1 MSGMQ
6 TPGMPFRP
14 PPMGYAPRPAHPGL
28 GSTPHGLPQPPHMS
42 PSTPKPDVKTT
53 KVFVGGIAPGITDE
67 TLESLL
73 NVRPYHFRLGQI
85 LI

>member
-1 MSGMQ
+1 
-6 TPGMPFRP
+6 
-14 PPMGYAPRPAHPGL
+14 MGYTPRPAHPGL
-28 GSTPHGLPQPPHMS
+28 GLTPHGLPQPPHMS
-42 PSTPKPDVKTT
+42 ISTPKPDVKTT

-73 NVRPYHFRLGQI
+73 NVSPYYFDLDQI

>member
-1 MSGMQ
+1 MSI
-6 TPGMPFRP
+6 
-14 PPMGYAPRPAHPGL
+14 
-28 GSTPHGLPQPPHMS
+28 
-42 PSTPKPDVKTT
+42 STPKPDVKTT

-73 NVRPYHFRLGQI
+73 NVSPYYFDLDQI